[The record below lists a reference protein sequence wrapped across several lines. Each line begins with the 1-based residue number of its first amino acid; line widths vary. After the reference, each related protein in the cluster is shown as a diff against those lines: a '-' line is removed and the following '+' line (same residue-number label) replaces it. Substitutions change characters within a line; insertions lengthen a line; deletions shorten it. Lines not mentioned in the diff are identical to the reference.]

1 MDYDDGGTHSVNLL
15 KSMSHTLEM
24 VQCYLSKLYLNR
36 VPLKNQI
43 WRNYNNISHL
53 YTVYHL
59 PGSVVNDLHGLSY

>member
-36 VPLKNQI
+36 VTLKNQI
-43 WRNYNNISHL
+43 
-53 YTVYHL
+53 
-59 PGSVVNDLHGLSY
+59 